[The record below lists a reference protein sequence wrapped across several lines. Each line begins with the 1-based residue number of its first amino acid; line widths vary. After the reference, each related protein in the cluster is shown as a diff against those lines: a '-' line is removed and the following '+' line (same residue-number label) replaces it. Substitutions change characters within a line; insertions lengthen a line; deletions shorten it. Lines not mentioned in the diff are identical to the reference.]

1 MLHAREFN
9 PLYIPGG
16 GEGGSSFG
24 VLPFSVSVVVLL
36 SLLVREV
43 CDSLLGNPSYMKE
56 EWQANKIKYVQYLL
70 HFVGTMVRGNDLK
83 TRIYFF
89 LKHLSGPDS

>member
-1 MLHAREFN
+1 MLHARQFN

-24 VLPFSVSVVVLL
+24 VLPFSVSVVLL

-56 EWQANKIKYVQYLL
+56 KWQANKIKYVQYLL

>member
-1 MLHAREFN
+1 MLQAREFN

-24 VLPFSVSVVVLL
+24 VLSFSDPVVVLL

-43 CDSLLGNPSYMKE
+43 CDSLLGNPNYMKE
-56 EWQANKIKYVQYLL
+56 KWQDTI
-70 HFVGTMVRGNDLK
+70 
-83 TRIYFF
+83 
-89 LKHLSGPDS
+89 